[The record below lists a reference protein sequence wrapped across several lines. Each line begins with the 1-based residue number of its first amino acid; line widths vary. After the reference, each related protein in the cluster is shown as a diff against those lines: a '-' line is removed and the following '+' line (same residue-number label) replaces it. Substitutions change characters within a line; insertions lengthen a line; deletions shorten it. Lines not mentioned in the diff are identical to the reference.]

1 METQWR
7 LLKESHVQNR
17 RLNINITVGSIP
29 KEEVYN
35 AFYNTSTRRLIQI
48 TPDGMDYFMS
58 LVEDIDIRK
67 DLLFRS
73 GILGNPYNLTDI

>member
-1 METQWR
+1 
-7 LLKESHVQNR
+7 
-17 RLNINITVGSIP
+17 
-29 KEEVYN
+29 
-35 AFYNTSTRRLIQI
+35 
-48 TPDGMDYFMS
+48 MDYFMS